1 MRTAA
6 ALLAAL
12 TAQTAMA
19 SDTFYVDASAPSGGD
34 GSSWATAFSDLQHAL
49 ALAGAGDEVRVAQGT
64 YKPDGGTGNRHMFF
78 VPNSGVTMLG
88 GFAGLAGPGPDL
100 RDPDAYR
107 TTLSGDLL
115 GDDAPNFA
123 NRSDNTTNIFYIL
136 NKTGIVIDGFTVR
149 SGYADLFHNFTS
161 GVHGGGIETAFS
173 EITVRNCVFVDNL
186 AWRSG
191 GAVALLNA
199 FGHVPRFE
207 NCRFFGNRALVN
219 GSTGGGAVSTA
230 GQSTPLFVNCVFVGN
245 TTPGGG
251 GAIASNASAFTMV
264 NCTLTQNTAG
274 LGGGVY
280 VNSGQ
285 FNAFNTVFW
294 GNNAGGDAERK
305 QIWTNVGAATLRNCT
320 LPLLSIY
327 AGNGN
332 MIADPQ
338 FPALA
343 GVDAVI
349 GTTDDD
355 ARPDAASP
363 VLNAGD
369 NTHLPAGVTT
379 DLAGGARVTGGAVD
393 LGAYETPC
401 PGDSNADALVNFT
414 DLNNVLSTFNTAGF
428 GRPGDVD
435 NDGDVDFADLNLV
448 ISAFNS
454 AC

>member
-1 MRTAA
+1 MRTPA

-12 TAQTAMA
+12 ATQSVLAANV
-19 SDTFYVDASAPSGGD
+19 FHVDASAPAGGN
-34 GSSWATAFSDLQHAL
+34 GLSWGAAFNDLQDAL
-49 ALAGAGDEVRVAQGT
+49 AAAGAGDQVRVAQGT
-64 YKPDGGTGNRHMFF
+64 YKPDRGTGNRHMFF

-88 GFAGLAGPGPDL
+88 GFAGLAGPSPEL

-123 NRSDNTTNIFYIL
+123 NRSDNTTNIFYIFS
-136 NKTGIVIDGFTVR
+136 KTGVVIDGFTVR
-149 SGYADLFHNFTS
+149 SGHADLFHNFTS

-186 AWRSG
+186 AWRGG

-199 FGHVPRFE
+199 YGPVPRFE

-219 GSTGGGAVSTA
+219 GSTGGGAVYTA
-230 GQSTPLFVNCVFVGN
+230 GNTTPVFVNCVFVGN
-245 TTPGGG
+245 STPGGG
-251 GAIASNASAFTMV
+251 GAIATNASSFTLV
-264 NCTLTQNTAG
+264 NCTIAQNTANA
-274 LGGGVY
+274 GGGVY

-285 FNAFNTVFW
+285 FNASNSVLW
-294 GNNAGGDAERK
+294 SNNAGGDAERK
-305 QIWTNVGAATLRNCT
+305 QIWTNVGAATVQNSS
-320 LPLLSIY
+320 LPMLSLY

-332 MIADPQ
+332 LVADPQ
-338 FPALA
+338 FQALA
-343 GVDAVI
+343 GPDGSL
-349 GTTDDD
+349 GTADDD
-355 ARPDAASP
+355 ARPAAASP
-363 VLNAGD
+363 VVNAGD
-369 NTHLPAGVTT
+369 NAHIPAGVAT

-401 PGDSNADALVNFT
+401 VGDSNADAIVNFT
-414 DLNNVLSTFNTAGF
+414 DLNNVLSSFNTAGF
-428 GRPGDVD
+428 GRAGDVD
-435 NDGDVDFADLNLV
+435 GDGDVDFADLNLV

>member
-12 TAQTAMA
+12 AAQSAMA
-19 SDTFYVDASAPSGGD
+19 SDIFYVDASAPSGGD
-34 GSSWATAFSDLQHAL
+34 GALWATAFADLQDAL
-49 ALAGAGDEVRVAQGT
+49 AVAGAGDEIRVAQGT
-64 YKPDGGTGNRHMFF
+64 YKPDGGTGDRFRFF
-78 VPNSGVTMLG
+78 VPASGVSLIG
-88 GFAGLAGPGPDL
+88 GYAGLAGPSPDL
-100 RDPDAYR
+100 RDPDAHL
-107 TTLSGDLL
+107 TILSGDLNS
-115 GDDAPNFA
+115 DDAPNFA
-123 NRSDNTTNIFYIL
+123 NRSDNTTNIFYIF
-136 NKTGIVIDGFTVR
+136 NKTGIVIDGFHVR
-149 SGYADLFHNFTS
+149 SGQADAFHNFTS
-161 GVHGGGIETAFS
+161 GVHGGAIETAFS
-173 EITVRNCVFVDNL
+173 GFTVRNCVFADNL
-186 AWRSG
+186 AFRGG

-219 GSTGGGAVSTA
+219 GSTGGGAVYTA

-251 GAIASNASAFTMV
+251 GAIASNASSFTMV

-274 LGGGVY
+274 LGGGVHD
-280 VNSGQ
+280 NSGQ
-285 FNAFNTVFW
+285 FNAFNSILW
-294 GNNAGGDAERK
+294 GNIAGGDNERK
-305 QIWTNVGAATLRNCT
+305 QIWTNVGTASVTNCT
-320 LPLLSIY
+320 LPLLSVY

-332 MIADPQ
+332 LIADPQ

-343 GVDAVI
+343 GPDGAI
-349 GTTDDD
+349 GTADDN
-355 ARPDAASP
+355 ARPGGASP

-369 NTHLPAGVTT
+369 NTHIPAGVTT
-379 DLAGGARVTGGAVD
+379 DLTGGARVTGGLVD
-393 LGAYETPC
+393 LGAYETAC

-414 DLNNVLSTFNTAGF
+414 DLNNVLSTFNTDGF
-428 GRPGDVD
+428 GQPGDVD